1 MIGTTDVTAFLAR
14 RRGRVGLHW
23 SDWLAYAYL
32 ALGVLVVALPIMW
45 MFVSSVKTPRA
56 LVENDPRLLPYEQV
70 TLHAADGQRPLGVFV
85 WSKPDGTKADV
96 AFVGPRGANARVFEL
111 ATPDTIIEVPRT
123 ALARKEIVQP
133 RWQNYTEPTIGS
145 TQSRTFNFLRYFWN
159 STFVTVVATV
169 LTLVV
174 NAMAAFALSKYRFRG
189 RDAMVIVIISTLL
202 IPPTV
207 ILVPLFITVSTLGML
222 NTLWGVIIPAIAT
235 PTGVFLL
242 RQYMLTIPD
251 ELLEAA
257 RMDGA
262 SEWKIFW
269 RIMLPLSLPAL
280 SVLAI
285 LSVMWRWNDF
295 MWPLIVL
302 TQSEVFTL
310 QLGLSTFKGE
320 LNDNMH
326 HLLAMTVLTLLPVTL
341 VFVFLQRH
349 ITTGIANTGL
359 K

>member
-1 MIGTTDVTAFLAR
+1 MITSTDVSGFMTRKHNRHGA
-14 RRGRVGLHW
+14 HW
-23 SDWLAYAYL
+23 TDWLSYAYL
-32 ALGVLVVALPIMW
+32 AIGVMLVLLPIFW
-45 MFVSSVKTPRA
+45 MFMSSIKSPRA

-70 TLHAADGQRPLGVFV
+70 TTATPDGQRQLNVFTV
-85 WSKPDGTKADV
+85 TKADGSVADV
-96 AFVGPRGANARVFEL
+96 AFVSPRGANALVYEL
-111 ATPDTIIEVPRT
+111 MRPGETFEVPR
-123 ALARKEIVQP
+123 LSLKRKDMVSP
-133 RWQNYTEPTIGS
+133 RWENYTDPTIGS

-159 STFVTVVATV
+159 STFVTVIAT
-169 LTLVV
+169 LMTLVV
-174 NAMAAFALSKYRFRG
+174 NAMAAFALSKYKFKG
-189 RDAMVIVIISTLL
+189 RDAMVLIIVATLL

-207 ILVPLFITVSTLGML
+207 ILVPLFMTVSSLGML
-222 NTLWGVIIPAIAT
+222 NSLWGVIIPAVAT

-269 RIMLPLSLPAL
+269 RIMLPLSMPAL

-326 HLLAMTVLTLLPVTL
+326 YLLAMTVLTLLPVTL
-341 VFVFLQRH
+341 VFVFLQKH

>member
-1 MIGTTDVTAFLAR
+1 MIFGADISSFLTR
-14 RRGRVGLHW
+14 RRGRGRLHW

-32 ALGVLVVALPIMW
+32 VLGVLVVVLPIAW
-45 MFVSSVKTPRA
+45 MFLSSLKSPGA

-70 TLHAADGQRPLGVFV
+70 TTPSVDGGRRHGVFL
-85 WSKPDGTKADV
+85 WTRPDGSSIEV
-96 AFVGPRGANARVFEL
+96 ALVGPRGLNARVFEL
-111 ATPDTIIEVPRT
+111 GKPENMFEVPRN
-123 ALARKEIVQP
+123 ALMRKEMLAP
-133 RWQNYTEPTIGS
+133 RWENYTEPTIGS

-159 STFVTVVATV
+159 SIFVTVVATL

-174 NAMAAFALSKYRFRG
+174 NAMAGFALSKYRFRG
-189 RDAMVIVIISTLL
+189 RDAMALVIVATLL

-207 ILVPLFITVSTLGML
+207 ILVPLFMTVSTLGLL
-222 NTLWGVIIPAIAT
+222 NSLWGVIIPAIAT

-257 RMDGA
+257 RMDAA

-269 RIMLPLSLPAL
+269 RIILPLSLPAL

-341 VFVFLQRH
+341 VFVFLQKH

>member
-1 MIGTTDVTAFLAR
+1 MINSTDVSTFLTAK
-14 RRGRVGLHW
+14 RGRQGLHW
-23 SDWLAYAYL
+23 SDWLSYAYL
-32 ALGVLVVALPIMW
+32 ALGLLLVVLPIFW
-45 MFVSSVKTPRA
+45 MFMSSIKSPRA

-70 TLHAADGQRPLGVFV
+70 QTPSADGSRQHSVFI
-85 WSKPDGTKADV
+85 WTKPDGSTVDV
-96 AFVGPRGANARVFEL
+96 GFVGPRGINARVFL
-111 ATPDTIIEVPRT
+111 LGAPNDIMEVPRNQLT
-123 ALARKEIVQP
+123 RKDVVSP
-133 RWQNYTEPTIGS
+133 RWENYTEPTIGS
-145 TQSRTFNFLRYFWN
+145 TQSRNFNFLRYFWN
-159 STFVTVVATV
+159 STFVTVVATL

-174 NAMAAFALSKYRFRG
+174 NAMAAFALSKYKFRG
-189 RDAMVIVIISTLL
+189 RDAMVIVIVSTLL

-207 ILVPLFITVSTLGML
+207 ILVPLFMTVSKLGML
-222 NTLWGVIIPAIAT
+222 NSLWGVIIPAIAT

-269 RIMLPLSLPAL
+269 RIMLPLSMPAL

-341 VFVFLQRH
+341 VFVVLQKH